1 MRETHARELDRPSA
15 QLVELVRPALAA
27 MGHATA
33 ALFDVDPPA
42 ADSLGAAYQSLYTL
56 RDEVEDHAA
65 AILATRARATVA
77 ELPATIAAV
86 HINAEV
92 ECMGRL
98 AGEVADIAR
107 TRRAWPSIPAVLL
120 ATLRELSEVC
130 LDMAAKAADVVESH
144 GAVGAAELDGGDDEV
159 DRLRQLLYWHLL
171 SSSGAID
178 IDAGIDLT
186 LAARCYERYA
196 QHAVAVARRGAL
208 LAVGARTT

>member
-33 ALFDVDPPA
+33 ALFDVDPPT

-65 AILATRARATVA
+65 AILAARACSTVA

-98 AGEVADIAR
+98 AREVADIAR
-107 TRRAWPSIPAVLL
+107 TRRAWPSIPAV

-130 LDMAAKAADVVESH
+130 LDMAAKAANVVESH
-144 GAVGAAELDGGDDEV
+144 GAVGVAELDGGDDEV

-196 QHAVAVARRGAL
+196 EHAVAVARRGAL
-208 LAVGARTT
+208 LAVGAPTS